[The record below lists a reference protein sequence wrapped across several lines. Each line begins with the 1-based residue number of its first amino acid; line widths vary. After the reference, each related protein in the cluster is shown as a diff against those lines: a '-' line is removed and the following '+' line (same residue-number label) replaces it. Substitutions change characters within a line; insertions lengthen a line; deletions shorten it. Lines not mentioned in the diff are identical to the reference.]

1 MKAVAKKYYPPFA
14 DAKTCKDNFISLMAQ
29 LLIVPSVDNIP
40 ETYVGKDDECL
51 VLDTSK
57 IKAPPDR
64 PKTNRNK
71 KQKRIPSTGESGPSR
86 KSRAVYKGSQEQRV
100 SAKKEVITSI
110 FGDSKGQERKNVH
123 EENDSQLVL
132 STNDSDKVKHVALI

>member
-1 MKAVAKKYYPPFA
+1 MRIAHTISQNAIQWQEMYRKIHSLNSNDILFFPPCLLNSITHQCICSHGLLVLEKAGLPIDMKAAAKKYYPPFT

-29 LLIVPSVDNIP
+29 PLIVPSVDNIP

-71 KQKRIPSTGESGPSR
+71 ISLYSWLC
-86 KSRAVYKGSQEQRV
+86 
-100 SAKKEVITSI
+100 II
-110 FGDSKGQERKNVH
+110 
-123 EENDSQLVL
+123 
-132 STNDSDKVKHVALI
+132 